1 MLLKDG
7 DSASDVGRP
16 AGRGFEFRGLTSGG
30 DFMNRIC
37 RRAVKLGGVFAVFV
51 LSLVSAPLRAQD
63 HVVSDADLRRAVA
76 QASEAR
82 QRNCAQVQRFFS
94 REPVRKVL
102 KSARLDPTK
111 IERAI
116 PALSDEELARLAART
131 NKVETD
137 IAGGALTN
145 EQLTYIVIALA
156 TAVVVILI
164 VER

>member
-1 MLLKDG
+1 
-7 DSASDVGRP
+7 
-16 AGRGFEFRGLTSGG
+16 
-30 DFMNRIC
+30 MNRIF
-37 RRAVKLGGVFAVFV
+37 RRAIKLCGVLAVFA

-76 QASEAR
+76 QAGEAR
-82 QRNCAQVQRFFS
+82 QRNCAQVQRFFL
-94 REPVRKVL
+94 REPVRRVL

-116 PALSDEELARLAART
+116 PALSDEELARLAARA

-137 IAGGALTN
+137 MAGGALTN